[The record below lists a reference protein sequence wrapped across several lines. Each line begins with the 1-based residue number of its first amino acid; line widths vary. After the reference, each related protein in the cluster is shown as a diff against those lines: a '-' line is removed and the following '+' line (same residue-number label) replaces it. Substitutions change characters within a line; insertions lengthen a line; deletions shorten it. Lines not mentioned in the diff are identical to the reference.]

1 MEPEFSEDVLTQ
13 RALALKELYS
23 VYNPLPTR
31 DEANKHV
38 LKMMEKLVVS
48 CRISSADL
56 VNLREVT
63 NETE

>member
-1 MEPEFSEDVLTQ
+1 MEPEFIEDVMTK

-23 VYNPLPTR
+23 IYNPTPAR
-31 DEANKHV
+31 AKANKHL

-48 CRISSADL
+48 CRLPSADL